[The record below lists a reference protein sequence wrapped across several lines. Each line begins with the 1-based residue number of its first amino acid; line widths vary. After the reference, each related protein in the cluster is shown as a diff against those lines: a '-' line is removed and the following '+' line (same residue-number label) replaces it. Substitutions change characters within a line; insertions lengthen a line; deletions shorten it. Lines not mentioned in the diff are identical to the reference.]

1 MPPLFTVTPKQTG
14 SLPGDSLDVTWAEP
28 LRDQSAYFHLIQF
41 EAIITRGAKARFAK
55 WGGSDTLILS
65 IGAQVPIS
73 YLQTGILISILLPFE
88 VLKAVSFNEKCI
100 ISYSLLH
107 ESKAWKARRRNGSG
121 FLPVLISHSLS
132 LEWLFT
138 SFLTLSTWGI

>member
-1 MPPLFTVTPKQTG
+1 MKTIHEKFLAQCKRSTLISYYIIILYVPLNSGIWCPVPPLFTVTPKQTG

-28 LRDQSAYFHLIQF
+28 LRDQSAYFRLIQF
-41 EAIITRGAKARFAK
+41 EAIIAWGAKARFAK

-73 YLQTGILISILLPFE
+73 NLQTGILISILFHFE
-88 VLKAVSFNEKCI
+88 VLKAVSFNTKCI

-107 ESKAWKARRRNGSG
+107 KSKA
-121 FLPVLISHSLS
+121 
-132 LEWLFT
+132 
-138 SFLTLSTWGI
+138 